1 MHVFDFTI
9 IGGGIV
15 GLSTARC
22 LSIRYPKAR
31 MLLLEKEDE
40 LACHQTGRNSGVI
53 HSGIYYKPG
62 SFKARFA
69 KAGSESMIRFCEQ
82 NCIPYEICG
91 KLIVA
96 TNSAEIPQLE
106 KLLQRGIQNQV
117 PVELLTAEQVKEV
130 EPHVK
135 AVAGLHVK
143 STGITNYRLVAQV
156 FASQFQEAGGMIRLG
171 SNVLRIRGESNSS
184 AKLIQTTKGDFES
197 KFIINCAGLFSD
209 RIARMNGVE
218 TPVKIVPFRGEYFEI
233 VKEKRYLVRNL
244 IYPVPNPDFPFLG
257 VHFTRMIDGSVH
269 AGPNAVLAFS
279 REGYRK
285 SDFNLRDFSET
296 ICFNGFRKLAWKH
309 SGEGLRELY
318 RSFSKSAFT
327 KSLQRL
333 VPEIRSADL
342 IPCEAGIRA
351 QALSEDGALVDDFQ
365 FISTPGMLSVCN
377 APSPAATA
385 SIEIGDEI
393 VTRMEVD
400 DRL

>member
-1 MHVFDFTI
+1 
-9 IGGGIV
+9 
-15 GLSTARC
+15 
-22 LSIRYPKAR
+22 
-31 MLLLEKEDE
+31 
-40 LACHQTGRNSGVI
+40 
-53 HSGIYYKPG
+53 
-62 SFKARFA
+62 
-69 KAGSESMIRFCEQ
+69 MIRFCEQ